1 MPASISTSIGFITAQ
16 TIRDRDTP
24 AARMMVSSLL
34 LARGAEADQAAD
46 QRRHRQHIVGAPW
59 RGEEDEAQGIADA
72 VAGADVVGVRR

>member
-34 LARGAEADQAAD
+34 LARVPRPTRQPISAA
-46 QRRHRQHIVGAPW
+46 IGSMS
-59 RGEEDEAQGIADA
+59 
-72 VAGADVVGVRR
+72 